1 MTRSILPSTPSERTW
16 VALGLVLVAAQ
27 VLLIR
32 MTVGL
37 HHGNATTLAAVMPLI
52 LGVAIPTGL
61 LLAMGPRL
69 VASPPTP
76 MVWVAMIGCGLLLRL
91 VWLGQVPPLD
101 DDYFRYLWDGAVV
114 ANGLDPYRYGPSEF
128 LGKSTGPEAYA
139 RLAAGKAVQDI
150 LDNVNFNDMRTIYP
164 GIAQAVFAA
173 GYLIAPFKVD
183 GLRLVFLAG
192 EIATLVLL
200 VRLLSETGRSPL
212 WAALYWMNP
221 FAALMTIGLVHV
233 DAMMSPLVLGALL
246 MHARG
251 RSVWAAALIGLGAG
265 VKIWPL
271 LLAPMVLWPLLRQ
284 PRRAVLA
291 SLVLG
296 VVLLAVLGPVLWS
309 TLRPGSGLTA
319 YAHGWTNNNAFYAW
333 TLVGLKAVLGQG
345 EAIER
350 GLRLTLA
357 AATAI
362 IALAQAFRGRDTLDS
377 ILSRG
382 LIVAACVFYLS
393 PAQFPWYAV
402 WFLPLA
408 VLRGSWPLLLASAVL
423 PFYYM
428 FFPQWPVEQGSLF
441 FYGIAFIH
449 SVPVLAWL
457 LYEAVKQRRGTVS
470 DRASDRAVTGGS

>member
-1 MTRSILPSTPSERTW
+1 MTRSILPSTPSEWTW
-16 VALGLVLVAAQ
+16 VVLGLVLVAAQ

-32 MTVGL
+32 MTLGL
-37 HHGNATTLAAVMPLI
+37 HHGNATTLAAVLPLM

-69 VASPPTP
+69 VSAEPTP
-76 MVWVAMIGCGLLLRL
+76 VVWGALIGCGLLLRL

-128 LGKSTGPEAYA
+128 LGKTSGPEAYV

-150 LDNVNFNDMRTIYP
+150 LDNVNFNDMRSIYP
-164 GIAQAVFAA
+164 AVAQVVFAA

-192 EIATLVLL
+192 EIVTLVLL
-200 VRLLSETGRSPL
+200 VRLLRATGRSPL
-212 WAALYWMNP
+212 WSALYWCNP
-221 FAALMTIGLVHV
+221 FAAFMTIGLVHV
-233 DAMMSPLVLGALL
+233 DAVIPPLVLGALL

-284 PRRAVLA
+284 TRQAVLA
-291 SLVLG
+291 SAVLG
-296 VVLLAVLGPVLWS
+296 VVLIAVLGPVLWS
-309 TLRPGSGLTA
+309 TLQPGSGLTA

-345 EAIER
+345 DGIER

-357 AATAI
+357 AATAV
-362 IALAQAFRGRDTLDS
+362 IALTQAVRGSGSLDS

-382 LIVAACVFYLS
+382 LIVAASVFYLS

-408 VLRGSWPLLLASAVL
+408 ALRGSWPLLLASVTL
-423 PFYYM
+423 PAYYM
-428 FFPQWPVEQGSLF
+428 FFPQWPLEQGSLF

-449 SVPVLAWL
+449 SVPVLGWL
-457 LYEAVKQRRGTVS
+457 LYETVVRRRGT
-470 DRASDRAVTGGS
+470 ASDRAGTGDP